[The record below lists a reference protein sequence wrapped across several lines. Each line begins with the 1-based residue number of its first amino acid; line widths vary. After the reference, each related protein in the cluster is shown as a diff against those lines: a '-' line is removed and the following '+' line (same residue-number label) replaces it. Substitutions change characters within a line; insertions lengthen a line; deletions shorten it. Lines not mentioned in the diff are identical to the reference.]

1 MRMPGLF
8 TTEISK
14 VLAVPRLR
22 PNRSNSMLLLNG
34 RIHPR
39 ADSSAVVA
47 ALLIEGGRVIWVG
60 EPGELDIPYS
70 NSGIVLDLGG
80 RTVLP
85 GLIDAHLHLEHY
97 ASRLSLLD
105 CEQPSLADCLT
116 RVRAQAERTEEG
128 AWILGHG
135 WDQNLWGGYP
145 SAADLDQG
153 SPIHPAYLTAKS
165 LHAAWANSKALELA
179 RINASTPDPADGAI
193 QRSADGSP
201 TGILFEGAMR
211 LISALIGRPAIGQR
225 LESLA
230 RAQAR
235 LLSLGLTGVHD
246 FDGPSC
252 FEALQ
257 LLREAERLQLRVVKN
272 LPAELLAELQAAG
285 FRTGFGDEWIRL
297 GHIKVFADGALGP
310 RTASMLS
317 PYSGE
322 PGNRGMLLVD
332 HEGLADI
339 AIRAAQAGLATSVHA
354 IGDQATHEVLGAF
367 STLREYEAANQLPHL
382 RHRIEHL
389 QLLHPDDSG
398 RAGALNLVASMQ
410 PVHAT
415 SDMPMADRY
424 WGDRVR
430 TAYAWRTE
438 LQAGA
443 HLAFGSDAP
452 VEDPNP
458 FLGIHAAVTRR
469 RLDGSPGP
477 QGWVPN
483 QRVTLEQAMAAY
495 TLGPAYAAGM
505 ESVQGRL
512 EPGYLAD
519 LVVLARDP
527 YACRPDELA
536 GLAPVG
542 TMVGG
547 EWRYRDF

>member
-1 MRMPGLF
+1 
-8 TTEISK
+8 
-14 VLAVPRLR
+14 
-22 PNRSNSMLLLNG
+22 MLLING

-39 ADSSAVVA
+39 ADSAAVVA
-47 ALLIEGGRVIWVG
+47 AVLIESGRVIWVG
-60 EPGELDIPYS
+60 EPGELGHPFAD
-70 NSGIVLDLGG
+70 SGSVLDLGG

-105 CEQPSLADCLT
+105 CEQPSLAECLA
-116 RVRAQAERTEEG
+116 RVRAQAERTEAG
-128 AWILGHG
+128 NWILGHG
-135 WDQNLWGGYP
+135 WEQNLWGGYP
-145 SAADLDQG
+145 TAADLDQAV
-153 SPIHPAYLTAKS
+153 PTHPAYLTAKS
-165 LHAAWANSKALELA
+165 LHAGWANSKGLELA
-179 RINASTPDPADGAI
+179 GISASTPDPSDGAI

-201 TGILFEGAMR
+201 TGILFEGAVR
-211 LISALIGRPAIGQR
+211 LISDLIGRPPVGQR
-225 LESLA
+225 VESLA

-257 LLREAERLQLRVVKN
+257 LLREADRLQLRVVKN
-272 LPAELLAELQAAG
+272 LPADLLPELQAAG
-285 FRTGFGDEWIRL
+285 FRTGFGDEWLRL
-297 GHIKVFADGALGP
+297 GHLKIFADGALGP

-322 PGNRGMLLVD
+322 PENRGMLLVD

-367 STLREYEAANQLPHL
+367 TTLREYEAVHKLPHL

-398 RAGALNLVASMQ
+398 RAGALDLVASMQ

-415 SDMPMADRY
+415 SDMPMANRY
-424 WGDRVR
+424 WGDRVQN
-430 TAYAWRTE
+430 AYAWRTE

-477 QGWVPN
+477 EGWVPD
-483 QRVTLEQAMAAY
+483 QRVTLEQALAAY
-495 TLGPAYAAGM
+495 TTGSAYAAGL

-519 LVVLARDP
+519 LLVLARDP
-527 YACRPDELA
+527 YDCRPDELA
-536 GLAPVG
+536 ELAPIG
-542 TMVGG
+542 TMVAG